1 MTHQTF
7 EHHFDTAVVG
17 GGQAGLAMGYFLAQQ
32 ERDFLILDAG
42 DRVGDTWRNRW
53 DSLRLFTP
61 AFHSGLPGMPF
72 PAPGRSFPTKSL
84 FGKVHTSLAIR
95 LSIRRIIANSMNV
108 SLVCTFRS

>member
-7 EHHFDTAVVG
+7 EHHFDTVMVG

-32 ERDFLILDAG
+32 DRNFVILDAG

-72 PAPGRSFPTKSL
+72 LAPGRSFPTKDETADYL
-84 FGKVHTSLAIR
+84 ETYARTFDLPLR
-95 LSIRRIIANSMNV
+95 LGRHVES
-108 SLVCTFRS
+108 C